1 MTGTVVN
8 LIAGGSAVLGGSLRL
23 VLARRQLTPATVHL
37 CVAVIAVG
45 LSAALSAPAVLAAA
59 ARVEPAPNL
68 SRLLANAAAMAGAW
82 CVQSMLLH
90 LVATERDRASEGV
103 RRQAVIL
110 LATLTA
116 MAALF
121 LSAGTT
127 YRPDFLSAFARLP
140 EIAGYLLLFS
150 GYIAWSLIRLVLLI
164 GRYVELTD
172 RRWLQRGL
180 RTLQAG
186 AGFGVAWAAHKV
198 VAATTVFLTGVSY
211 PGAELLAVVLPAAAV
226 VLVAVGLVL
235 PTCAPPVARRVSALR
250 RRQRYRVLGGL
261 WQTLSPVITE
271 LRPLG
276 QPPGSTPHERLSIR
290 VVDILDALLVLSP
303 HRDRPAPTTRTP
315 EDARRE
321 AGEITTALARW
332 SAGVPPARRGTDD
345 SPDDS
350 AEGAVAASATTVDD
364 LDGEAA
370 WLCRVARAMR
380 RLPPPV
386 APDTGTRTTRV
397 PTTARTERNP

>member
-1 MTGTVVN
+1 M
-8 LIAGGSAVLGGSLRL
+8 
-23 VLARRQLTPATVHL
+23 
-37 CVAVIAVG
+37 
-45 LSAALSAPAVLAAA
+45 
-59 ARVEPAPNL
+59 
-68 SRLLANAAAMAGAW
+68 
-82 CVQSMLLH
+82 QSMLLH

-110 LATLTA
+110 LATLAA

-211 PGAELLAVVLPAAAV
+211 PGAELLAVV
-226 VLVAVGLVL
+226 
-235 PTCAPPVARRVSALR
+235 PPRRPSS
-250 RRQRYRVLGGL
+250 
-261 WQTLSPVITE
+261 WSPW
-271 LRPLG
+271 
-276 QPPGSTPHERLSIR
+276 
-290 VVDILDALLVLSP
+290 DWCC
-303 HRDRPAPTTRTP
+303 RPAHLP
-315 EDARRE
+315 
-321 AGEITTALARW
+321 
-332 SAGVPPARRGTDD
+332 
-345 SPDDS
+345 SPD
-350 AEGAVAASATTVDD
+350 GCRRCG
-364 LDGEAA
+364 DGNGIERWAGSG
-370 WLCRVARAMR
+370 R
-380 RLPPPV
+380 RCH
-386 APDTGTRTTRV
+386 R
-397 PTTARTERNP
+397 